1 MQISGYC
8 ALITA
13 RQPERIHNEVSAKAK
28 SKRQRER
35 AEDLKILDSNSRK
48 ARASVTLLDGG
59 PTPKATDNGKIPRR
73 RNPAKKTKKKAK
85 TANELMLEAWK
96 YTYEHRHRRL
106 TKP

>member
-1 MQISGYC
+1 MK
-8 ALITA
+8 A
-13 RQPERIHNEVSAKAK
+13 RQPERSHNEVSAKANP
-28 SKRQRER
+28 KRPRER
-35 AEDLKILDSNSRK
+35 AQDLEILHGNARI

-59 PTPKATDNGKIPRR
+59 PAPKATDNGKIPRR
-73 RNPAKKTKKKAK
+73 CNPAKKTKKKAK